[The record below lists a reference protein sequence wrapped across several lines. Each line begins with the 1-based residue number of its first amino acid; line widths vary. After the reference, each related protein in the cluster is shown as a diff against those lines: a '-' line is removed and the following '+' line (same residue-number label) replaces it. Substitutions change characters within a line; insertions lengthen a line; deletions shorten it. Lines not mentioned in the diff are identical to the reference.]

1 MELLVGMLAAWG
13 LITLIWTLAG
23 AVLLPIRRRGNLRLT
38 VVFRGE
44 ASLTQLEHWLRSVL
58 WLRESGMIWWNIL
71 VLTDDLKEDSL
82 QYVRK
87 MEEQGYLAGVTK
99 EQWKDWVDS

>member
-23 AVLLPIRRRGNLRLT
+23 AVLLPIRRIGNLRLT

-44 ASLTQLEHWLRSVL
+44 ASLTQLEHWLRSIL

-82 QYVRK
+82 QYVRE
-87 MEEQGYLAGVTK
+87 MEEQGYLAGITK

>member
-23 AVLLPIRRRGNLRLT
+23 AVLLPLRRRDDLRLT
-38 VVFRGE
+38 VVFRGK
-44 ASLTQLEHWLRSVL
+44 AGLTQTERWLRGL
-58 WLRESGMIWWNIL
+58 IWLRESGLIWWNIL
-71 VLTDDLKEDSL
+71 VLTDELEEESL
-82 QYVRK
+82 RYVHELER
-87 MEEQGYLAGVTK
+87 QGHITEITK

>member
-23 AVLLPIRRRGNLRLT
+23 TVLLPIRRRANLRLT
-38 VVFRGE
+38 VVFRGK
-44 ASLTQLEHWLRSVL
+44 ACPGQLERFVRSIL
-58 WLRESGMIWWNIL
+58 WLRESGFVWWNVVI
-71 VLTDDLKEDSL
+71 LTDDLEEDSL
-82 QYVRK
+82 QYVRE
-87 MEEQGYLAGVTK
+87 MEEQGYIAGLTK